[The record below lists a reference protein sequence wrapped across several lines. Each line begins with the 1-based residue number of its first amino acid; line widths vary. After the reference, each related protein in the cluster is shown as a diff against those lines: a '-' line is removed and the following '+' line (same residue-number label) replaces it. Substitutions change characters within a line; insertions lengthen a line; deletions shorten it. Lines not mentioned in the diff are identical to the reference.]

1 MSEVS
6 AGIVAILILLALFLT
21 GIELAFCMTIVGFAG
36 FAYLVSFSAACNLIV
51 KDFFDTFTSYSY
63 TVIPLFVLMGQIASN
78 SKIARRLYESAHKW
92 AGHVPGGLAMTTVA
106 GATIFKAMCGSTL
119 ATVATFSGI
128 AIPEMDRYGYKKEL
142 STGVVASV
150 GTIGIL
156 IPPSIVMIIYGIIVE
171 QSIGRLFLAGILPG
185 ILISFLF
192 ICVIW
197 GWVRIDPR
205 IAPKAEKASW
215 QDRWRAVP
223 NFLWVGVIFV
233 VVIGGLMAGKF
244 SPTEAGTIGTLA
256 VLILAASRR
265 EVSFKMLVKSWDE
278 SLRTAVMTLLLI
290 GGSVVLGHFLAITE
304 IPFIAA
310 DWAAS
315 LPLPRF
321 MIMILIILFYLLGG
335 SFIDDLAFLVL
346 ATPIFYPAVVKL
358 GYDPIWFG
366 VMLGITQMIGV
377 IIPPVAICVFIVR
390 NITGT
395 PFNVIYRGVL
405 PFLLSL
411 VTADL
416 LLFLFPQIATF
427 LPDLFMGRGG
437 M

>member
-1 MSEVS
+1 MSEVFV
-6 AGIVAILILLALFLT
+6 GIVALLILLALFLT

-36 FAYLVSFSAACNLIV
+36 FAYLVSFPAACNLIV

-78 SKIARRLYESAHKW
+78 SNIAKRLYESAHKW

-192 ICVIW
+192 ICVIA
-197 GWVRIDPR
+197 GWVLINPR
-205 IAPKAEKASW
+205 IAPRAEKASW
-215 QDRWRAVP
+215 QDRWRVVP

-233 VVIGGLMAGKF
+233 VVIGGLMTGKF

-278 SLRTAVMTLLLI
+278 SLRTAVMTLMLI

-310 DWAAS
+310 DWATS

-321 MIMILIILFYLLGG
+321 LIMILIILIYLLGG

-366 VMLGITQMIGV
+366 IMLGITLMIGV

-395 PFNVIYRGVL
+395 PFNVIYKGVV

-411 VTADL
+411 VTAAL

-427 LPDLFMGRGG
+427 LPDLFMGRSG

>member
-1 MSEVS
+1 MSEVVV
-6 AGIVAILILLALFLT
+6 GIVALLILLALFLT
-21 GIELAFCMTIVGFAG
+21 GIELAFCMAIVGFVG
-36 FAYLVSFSAACNLIV
+36 FAYLVSFSAACNLLV

-78 SKIARRLYESAHKW
+78 TTIAKRLYDAAHKW
-92 AGHVPGGLAMTTVA
+92 VGHVPGGLAMTTVV

-156 IPPSIVMIIYGIIVE
+156 IPPSIVLIIYGIIVE
-171 QSIGRLFLAGILPG
+171 QSIGRLFLAGIIPG
-185 ILISFLF
+185 ILISFFF
-192 ICVIW
+192 ICVIY
-197 GWVRIDPR
+197 GWVVIDPK
-205 IAPKAEKASW
+205 IAPKTP
-215 QDRWRAVP
+215 AVP
-223 NFLWVGVIFV
+223 WKERFRVLPEFIVVFIIFV
-233 VVIGGLMAGKF
+233 VVIGGLMIGKF
-244 SPTEAGTIGTLA
+244 SPTEAGTIGTVA
-256 VLILAASRR
+256 VLILAITRR
-265 EVSFKMLVKSWDE
+265 EGSFKMLVKSWDE
-278 SLRTAVMTLLLI
+278 SLRTAVMTLMLI
-290 GGSVVLGHFLAITE
+290 AGSIVLGHFLAITE

-310 DWAAS
+310 DWATS
-315 LPLPRF
+315 LPIPRYLV
-321 MIMILIILFYLLGG
+321 MVIIILIYLLGG
-335 SFIDDLAFLVL
+335 SFIDDLAFMIL

-366 VMLGITQMIGV
+366 IMLGITLMIGV

-390 NITGT
+390 NITGV
-395 PFNVIYRGVL
+395 PFNTIYRGVL

-411 VTADL
+411 AAAAL
-416 LLFLFPQIATF
+416 LLFLFPKLATF
-427 LPDLFMGRGG
+427 LPDFFMGGVG

>member
-1 MSEVS
+1 MTEVS
-6 AGIVAILILLALFLT
+6 VGIVAILILLALFLT

-78 SKIARRLYESAHKW
+78 SNIAKRLYESAHKW

-142 STGVVASV
+142 SAGVVASV

-205 IAPKAEKASW
+205 IAPRAEKASW
-215 QDRWRAVP
+215 RDRWRAVP

-233 VVIGGLMAGKF
+233 VVIGGLMTGKF

-265 EVSFKMLVKSWDE
+265 EVGFKMLVKSWDE

-310 DWAAS
+310 DWATS
-315 LPLPRF
+315 LPFPRF
-321 MIMILIILFYLLGG
+321 MIMILIIFFYLLGG

-366 VMLGITQMIGV
+366 IMLGITQMIGV

-411 VTADL
+411 VTAAL

-427 LPDLFMGRGG
+427 LPDLFMGRSG